1 MTRSSLRVAA
11 FGIGIVAGLRS
22 LTAPA
27 VLVWTADKKIVR
39 KSFPLAGLLSHKVTM
54 RVVKLAAGE
63 LIADKLPFTPGRIST
78 GPLAARL
85 VSGAACGAAVS
96 LSSKGT
102 WQEGA
107 VLGAAG
113 ATVGAFGGYYA
124 RKHLSERNPKIAVA
138 LVEDAIAIGIGIAV
152 VSRLARSI

>member
-11 FGIGIVAGLRS
+11 FGIGISAGLRS

-27 VLVWTADKKIVR
+27 VLVWSADKKFVR
-39 KSFPLAGLLSHKVTM
+39 KSFPLAGFVTHRVSK

-63 LIADKLPFTPGRIST
+63 LIADKLPFTPNRIST

-96 LSSKGT
+96 LGLKGP

-107 VLGAAG
+107 VLGAVG
-113 ATVGAFGGYYA
+113 ALAGAFGGYYA
-124 RKHLSERNPKIAVA
+124 RKHLSKRNPKIAVA
-138 LVEDAIAIGIGIAV
+138 LLEDAMAIGIGMAV
-152 VSRLARSI
+152 VSRVARSM